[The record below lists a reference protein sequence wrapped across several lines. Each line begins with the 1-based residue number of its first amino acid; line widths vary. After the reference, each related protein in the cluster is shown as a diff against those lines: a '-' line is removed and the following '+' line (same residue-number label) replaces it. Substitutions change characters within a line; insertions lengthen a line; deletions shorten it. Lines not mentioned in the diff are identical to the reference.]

1 MNPLKTIA
9 TNKELQTVKDII
21 AAFLVGLKNFG
32 LYPENHV
39 LCQKCIDHAFKCLEA
54 FLNTYGSLRLNVE
67 KERLIYQ
74 GEIVFQESD
83 SKEKLVFFLYRDG
96 IRWIQFDKGLKTK
109 EIKRFI
115 DILNCYTT
123 VQEDPE
129 GDLVTALWE
138 ENFSNIRYKASDI
151 YWESEPLLK
160 LKLLTTENAKS
171 FAENVSEEELEN
183 SLTTTLR
190 SSEKGLF
197 ELNAFEIAKLREMV
211 IEEENRNISIELL
224 RLASV
229 LLEDHA
235 NKNDLETFLQLIK
248 NEIKVCLTQENFEL
262 AKKILKSFQEMRL
275 VSKTKNPWAI
285 LIFNNF
291 IKSISDPQF
300 LNILS
305 KILPTLDKSNLEKF
319 KLIRQFLVL
328 LYPNAILTLAPIL
341 SQIRSKN
348 VQQQLIEII
357 EIMARR
363 DLHPL
368 EQLLSSN
375 DEYMVRI
382 LIDIVGRIPG
392 RKANQIIL
400 KMLHNSSERIR
411 QQAIKHFI
419 NQRSLFLEII
429 FPFIDDSSESIRQL
443 ILGYLKQN
451 KSEKGEV
458 LLTEYLQ
465 QKQFLLNNNQHIIDC
480 YKTLGKCGSSKSIP
494 FLQEILF
501 KRRLIPDF
509 RGAIQRQGSVIAL
522 IGLETK
528 EARKLLQKASK
539 SFFPNVRL
547 AYKRGLKAIH

>member
-1 MNPLKTIA
+1 METIP
-9 TNKELQTVKDII
+9 TNKELETVKDVISS
-21 AAFLVGLKNFG
+21 FLVGLKNFG
-32 LYPENHV
+32 FYPENHV
-39 LCQKCIDHAFKCLEA
+39 ICQKCIENVFKLLEA
-54 FLNTYGSLRLNVE
+54 FLNTYDSLRLDIE

-74 GEIVFQESD
+74 GDIVFQESA
-83 SKEKLVFFLYRDG
+83 SKQELAFFLYRDG
-96 IRWIQFDKGLKTK
+96 IKWIKFNKGLTSK
-109 EIKRFI
+109 EIKRFLN
-115 DILNCYTT
+115 ILNFYAT

-138 ENFSNIRYKASDI
+138 ENFSNIRYKASNI
-151 YWESEPLLK
+151 YLDSESLLE
-160 LKLLTTENAKS
+160 LNFLTTEDAKP
-171 FAENVSEEELEN
+171 FGENVSEEKLEN

-197 ELNAFEIAKLREMV
+197 EFNAPEIAKLREMV
-211 IEEENRNISIELL
+211 IEEENRDISTELIG
-224 RLASV
+224 LASV
-229 LLEDHA
+229 LLEDQA
-235 NKNDLETFLQLIK
+235 NKNDLEAFLQLIK
-248 NEIKVCLTQENFEL
+248 NEIKVALTQENFEL
-262 AKKILKSFQEMRL
+262 AKKILKSFHEMRL

-291 IKSISDPQF
+291 IKSISEPQY

-305 KILPTLDKSNLEKF
+305 KILSILDKSDLKNF

-328 LYPNAILTLAPIL
+328 LHPNVILTLAPIL

-348 VQQQLIEII
+348 FQQQLIEII
-357 EIMARR
+357 EIMGRR
-363 DLHPL
+363 DLHLL

-392 RKANQIIL
+392 QKAYQILL
-400 KMLHNSSERIR
+400 KMLHNPSERIR

-419 NQRSLFLEII
+419 TQGSLFLEII
-429 FPFIDDSSESIRQL
+429 FPFIEDSSKSIRQL
-443 ILGYLKQN
+443 ILDYLKQN
-451 KSEKGEV
+451 KSEKGEA

-465 QKQFLLNNNQHIIDC
+465 QKQFLIDNNQHIIDC

-501 KRRLIPDF
+501 KRHFIPDF

-528 EARKLLQKASK
+528 EARKLLQRASK
-539 SFFPNVRL
+539 SFFPNVRF
-547 AYKRGLKAIH
+547 AYKRGLKAIQ

>member
-1 MNPLKTIA
+1 MNPLKTIP
-9 TNKELQTVKDII
+9 TNKELQTVKGVI

-39 LCQKCIDHAFKCLEA
+39 LCQKCIDHVFTCLEA
-54 FLNTYGSLRLNVE
+54 FLNTYDSLRLNIE

-74 GEIVFQESD
+74 GEIVFQESAM
-83 SKEKLVFFLYRDG
+83 KEKLVFFLYRDG
-96 IRWIQFDKGLKTK
+96 IRWIQFDKGLKSK
-109 EIKRFI
+109 EIKRFLN
-115 DILNCYTT
+115 ILNCYTT

-160 LKLLTTENAKS
+160 LKLLTTEDAKS
-171 FAENVSEEELEN
+171 FGENVSEKELEN
-183 SLTTTLR
+183 SLTATLR
-190 SSEKGLF
+190 SSKKTLF
-197 ELNAFEIAKLREMV
+197 ELNASEIAKLREMV
-211 IEEENRNISIELL
+211 IEEENRDISTELL
-224 RLASV
+224 ELASV
-229 LLEDHA
+229 LLEDQA
-235 NKNDLETFLQLIK
+235 NRNDLEAFLQLIK
-248 NEIKVCLTQENFEL
+248 NEIKVALTQENFEL
-262 AKKILKSFQEMRL
+262 AKKILKSFHEMRL

-291 IKSISDPQF
+291 IKSISDPQY

-305 KILPTLDKSNLEKF
+305 KILAKLDKSDLKNF

-328 LYPNAILTLAPIL
+328 LHSNAILTLAPIL

-357 EIMARR
+357 EIMTRR

-392 RKANQIIL
+392 QKANQILL
-400 KMLHNSSERIR
+400 KMLHNPSERIR

-419 NQRSLFLEII
+419 TQGSLFLEII
-429 FPFIDDSSESIRQL
+429 FPFIDDSSKSIRQL
-443 ILGYLKQN
+443 ILDYLKKN
-451 KSEKGEV
+451 KSEKGEA

-528 EARKLLQKASK
+528 EARKLLQRASK
-539 SFFPNVRL
+539 SFFPNVRF
-547 AYKRGLKAIH
+547 AYKKGLKAIH